1 MAHHRDI
8 IPEDGAIRV
17 LVEILGF
24 SNPNHA
30 NGISTALSKVNTY
43 FDKRFAVVIIDDD
56 KRKPKLF
63 DQYRLTL
70 RQEYGLQLRQKP
82 ESLHFLILISP
93 AIEDWLLENARAI
106 DVVFAGLETRKDLM
120 RITKDEL
127 EVEKNPL
134 FRKYLNDLKQKQAPG
149 FKSMSGWIHELREKH
164 AW

>member
-8 IPEDGAIRV
+8 IPEDGALRV

-30 NGISTALSKVNTY
+30 NGISTALSKVNTH

-63 DQYRLTL
+63 DQYRLYL
-70 RQEYGLQLRQKP
+70 KQEHGLQLRQKP
-82 ESLHFLILISP
+82 ESLHFLILVSP
-93 AIEDWLLENARAI
+93 AIEDWLLENARAV
-106 DVVFAGLETRKDLM
+106 DVEGLETRQALM

-127 EVEKNPL
+127 EVEKSPL

-149 FKSMSGWIHELREKH
+149 FKSMSDWIHELREKY